1 MKKLQFLSLIISIFL
16 WACVSKKETTT
27 EQTENITTEETL
39 PRGQVLIESSDC
51 QTCHHTKNKL
61 IGPSYEAVALRDANV
76 DTAQTYLARKI
87 IVGGS
92 GVWGDIAMLPHNDI
106 SEEDAREMAAYI
118 LSFKVN

>member
-1 MKKLQFLSLIISIFL
+1 MNKLYFLPFILCFFVL
-16 WACVSKKETTT
+16 ACGSKKETTT
-27 EQTENITTEETL
+27 EQTENISTEETL

-61 IGPSYEAVALRDANV
+61 IGPSYEAVALRYADA
-76 DTAQTYLARKI
+76 DSAQTYLAKKI

-92 GVWGDIAMLPHNDI
+92 GVWGDIAMLPHSDI